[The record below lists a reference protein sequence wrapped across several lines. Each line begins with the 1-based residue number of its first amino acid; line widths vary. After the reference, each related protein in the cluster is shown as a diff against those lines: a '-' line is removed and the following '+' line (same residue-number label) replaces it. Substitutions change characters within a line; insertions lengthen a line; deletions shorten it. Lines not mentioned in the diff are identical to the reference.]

1 MSSYLLSI
9 LLPPQER
16 FESLK
21 NIIQNITDNL
31 KDINS
36 VEIILKITESDVESY
51 LPQIS
56 DLLNLTPHIKIL
68 ISDITKEDTSM
79 LNSINNQ
86 TLIADGEF
94 LLLLNNGFLFNL
106 SNLDLTVKK
115 YQGKLCVIEG
125 KNNLSCVSPPIVHH
139 KIVKILGLQSL
150 FDLMCSEI
158 GIEIREPNISYNC
171 EKLKIKEYNFNW
183 EKDNK
188 MNELK
193 SYIDT
198 LEWSREW
205 LPLIT

>member
-16 FESLK
+16 FETLK

-36 VEIILKITESDVESY
+36 VEIILKITENDVEGY

-68 ISDITKEDTSM
+68 ISDHTKEDTPM
-79 LNSINNQ
+79 LNSIDNQ

-106 SNLDLTVKK
+106 SNLDLAVKK

-125 KNNLSCVSPPIVHH
+125 KNNLSFVSPPIVHH

-150 FDLMCSEI
+150 FNLMCSEF
-158 GIEIREPNISYNC
+158 GIEIKEPNISYNC
-171 EKLKIKEYNFNW
+171 EESKIGGHNFNW
-183 EKDNK
+183 EEENK
-188 MNELK
+188 INELK

-198 LEWSREW
+198 LEWSKDW
-205 LPLIT
+205 LPLVT

>member
-9 LLPPQER
+9 LLPPQKR
-16 FESLK
+16 FETLK

-36 VEIILKITESDVESY
+36 VEIILKITENDVEGY

-68 ISDITKEDTSM
+68 ISDNTKEDTSV
-79 LNSINNQ
+79 LNSINQQN
-86 TLIADGEF
+86 LIADGEF
-94 LLLLNNGFLFNL
+94 LLLLNNGILFNL
-106 SNLDLTVKK
+106 SNLDSMVKK

-125 KNNLSCVSPPIVHH
+125 KNNLSFTSPLIVHH
-139 KIVKILGLQSL
+139 KIVEILGLQSL
-150 FDLMCSEI
+150 FNSMCSDF
-158 GIEIREPNISYNC
+158 GIEIKEPNISYNC
-171 EKLKIKEYNFNW
+171 EESKIGKYNFNW

>member
-16 FESLK
+16 FETLK

-36 VEIILKITESDVESY
+36 VEIILKITENDVEGY
-51 LPQIS
+51 LSQIS

-68 ISDITKEDTSM
+68 ISDNTKEDTSV
-79 LNSINNQ
+79 LNSINQQN
-86 TLIADGEF
+86 LIADGEF
-94 LLLLNNGFLFNL
+94 LLLLNNGILFNL
-106 SNLDLTVKK
+106 SNLDSMVKK

-125 KNNLSCVSPPIVHH
+125 KNNLSFTSPLIVHH
-139 KIVKILGLQSL
+139 KIVEILGLQSL
-150 FDLMCSEI
+150 FNSMCSDF
-158 GIEIREPNISYNC
+158 GIEIKEPNISYNC

-183 EKDNK
+183 AKDNK